1 MLPKKLKNLLKT
13 IKPFGR
19 SRVYHLPMHK
29 NTDIQNELETISP
42 FWQTLDAN
50 MPYQVPAQYF
60 EELHGIVRAAIEK
73 EAVYTELE
81 SVAPLLNTIPKTN
94 VFQKPAAKQKT
105 PIYHFTK
112 WAVAAVF
119 IGVVAVGAYIFNN
132 KPQKIDYTAYMNV
145 DQTQLLQTISDSTL
159 LSYMD
164 VHENLISTPDI
175 SIPEYDLETSTSL
188 IEQSSDEELL
198 EYIESSN

>member
-1 MLPKKLKNLLKT
+1 
-13 IKPFGR
+13 
-19 SRVYHLPMHK
+19 MHK

-42 FWQTLDAN
+42 FWQTTSAS

-60 EELHGIVRAAIEK
+60 EELHGIVRASIEK

-94 VFQKPAAKQKT
+94 VYQKPAAKQKT
-105 PIYHFTK
+105 PIYHFAK

-119 IGVVAVGAYIFNN
+119 IGVVAVGAFMYNHKVEKF
-132 KPQKIDYTAYMNV
+132 DYAAYMNV
-145 DQTQLLQTISDSTL
+145 DQTKILQTISDSTL

-164 VHENLISTPDI
+164 VHENLMTTPDI
-175 SIPEYDLETSTSL
+175 SIPEYDLETSTSF

>member
-1 MLPKKLKNLLKT
+1 MKNLLNT
-13 IKPFGR
+13 IKPFCR
-19 SRVYHLPMHK
+19 SKVYYLPMHK
-29 NTDIQNELETISP
+29 NTDIQSELATISS
-42 FWQTLDAN
+42 FWQTMSAT

-60 EELHGIVRAAIEK
+60 EELHGIVRASIEK

-94 VFQKPAAKQKT
+94 VYQQPVTVQKK
-105 PIYHFTK
+105 PIYHFAK

-119 IGVVAVGAYIFNN
+119 ISVVAVGAFMYNHKVEKF
-132 KPQKIDYTAYMNV
+132 DYAAYMNV
-145 DQTQLLQTISDSTL
+145 DQTKILQTISDSTL

-164 VHENLISTPDI
+164 VHENLMTTPDI
-175 SIPEYDLETSTSL
+175 SIPEYDWETSTSF